1 MCPFWAIGYPCPNLT
16 LKDYC
21 TFTHNRYAKRNETLW
36 IRLNERG
43 HGLSD
48 KIMTRMLT
56 NPHDREAIARNKK
69 LWRSYPKEL
78 QEEQKQFIH
87 NVFLRDENRAKWLE
101 IWKRDYEEEEKE
113 DKLLIEEIL
122 EDYPSEEIVFK
133 KAAEEI
139 KV

>member
-1 MCPFWAIGYPCPNLT
+1 MF
-16 LKDYC
+16 
-21 TFTHNRYAKRNETLW
+21 
-36 IRLNERG
+36 
-43 HGLSD
+43 
-48 KIMTRMLT
+48 
-56 NPHDREAIARNKK
+56 
-69 LWRSYPKEL
+69 
-78 QEEQKQFIH
+78 Q
-87 NVFLRDENRAKWLE
+87 RDENRAKWLE